1 MKGHLSLDRR
11 DTCPKGQ
18 RDRTPL
24 PFRGVPVPVPRLLDL
39 HGAAAY
45 LGVSYWTLRDWCL
58 ADYLP
63 TVDLPPIRA
72 REGDRQKT
80 TLRRVLVDR
89 HDLDAFIE
97 GRKRRVPGQAVTG
110 RVTPTDGGTR

>member
-1 MKGHLSLDRR
+1 MKGHLSLDTR

-18 RDRTPL
+18 RDRTPF
-24 PFRGVPVPVPRLLDL
+24 PYKGVPVPVPRLLDL

-45 LGVSYWTLRDWCL
+45 CGVSYWTLRDWVL

-63 TVDLPPIRA
+63 TIDLPPLRA

-80 TLRRVLVDR
+80 TLRRVLIDR
-89 HDLDAFIE
+89 NDLDSFIE
-97 GRKRRVPGQAVTG
+97 GRKRRAAACPVTG
-110 RVTPTDGGTR
+110 QVTPTDGGTR